1 MRNQVSNSLLKKG
14 LISFAAASLLTTGAM
29 AAINISTTT
38 TDYTYNVSKT
48 VATKGDK
55 VYVVVTLLD
64 KDGKVDTLSGG
75 NSAPKITLTS
85 LNGKVCLGSQSILGC
100 TGTSTSASYNQDTT
114 AGDDFTNGIGVFTV
128 DYTNA
133 KIGTDT
139 LKFTAQ
145 IGGTS
150 LDTGTAV
157 TTILEQKQIDVT
169 VNQAPNDATNL
180 GVSSIIPL
188 VTSNS
193 TVTGVYDKDAS
204 SDTKAKIDAGDS
216 FKITVKAYNGTTF
229 TENQTSPITVKFAY
243 DKNSDKDITDD
254 YDDVVLI
261 KEVNGTMTNGVAEV
275 TVPSETLTKSGNW
288 VIYAGATTSVKT
300 SDSDYIAENTDVN
313 VTGAVE
319 HIEINSLAATDFKV
333 ATERPFIMAY
343 GKIGGAATTAG
354 QNALTVTTI
363 DKYGNAKAPTSEVK
377 FKAESTNY
385 IFGTQKTV
393 TDLTI
398 ASTANYVD
406 YNITGYTGAADSTG
420 TTNTGVSSDG
430 TTKTT
435 NTITVTPT
443 SGASW
448 AAKTVNLDTYLYGIV
463 LGFGDGGINGDNNFT
478 TTAGN
483 IAFTAGTTPTST
495 TTAYTSRNAEG
506 NVTRIFV
513 GQRFDGNVTSLI
525 ISPMK
530 KDRESL
536 SEGNF
541 SIAGSNTNRTDNNFT
556 SANVL
561 TTSAKF
567 KITLKNIDGDTSEF
581 NGAAVDNDTNLTQ
594 VSFSKAIT
602 NARAVVELMSPT
614 NKYVAPY
621 DYDVFKTSKSIAFTN
636 YATTGDLN
644 VSAASP
650 KNASIG
656 KFLNSSA
663 EDKLLGNKKTY
674 TEVTSLV
681 ANAASNAVST
691 NTPATLRIVTNTI
704 DGNETNRTNTYATT
718 SNIYVLRL
726 KDSFNNYM
734 VIPKDANVS
743 ISSTDTSSEINP
755 ASMKMYDGAYTD
767 QGCNISS
774 GLGTTAIC
782 VGDKNITDVNYSS
795 IGNDTLSISPK
806 GWGVSSMT
814 IPVTVTDVSTNLASI
829 TLSSTSDVV
838 LKNSIIPLNVE
849 ALNKDNSAYDFS
861 GSLGSSTSGKLF
873 TYLVDKPNNINFYE
887 GNTTSTAKQ
896 NGDDVNDTTPTV
908 TDGKTTLFVNAKNTI
923 GDVTVTLKNKTG
935 TVVATKKV
943 TVVDSSAELPSPVST
958 ITTSS
963 STVSIT
969 NAKTAD
975 VSITVTKENGDVA
988 PSETITVASDNTNVV
1003 TVPATI
1009 TTDAQGKAT
1018 LTITAKTVLSSANV
1032 TLTIG
1037 GISTIIKASVVSAP
1051 TMTVSKNTETVV
1063 AKEQKTITIANAE
1076 GSVSATSSDTSK
1088 ATVGVVDGNVVI
1100 TGVAEGS
1107 ATITVTDGKTTQS
1120 IALTVEKGVE
1130 PAKTPAVIAGWNLL
1144 GNASNN
1150 TVNPTSFAKA
1160 GETVWSYTTGA
1171 GWVELATVAPMQ
1183 GFWYKSR
1190 TEQAGLEFPMTGDGT
1205 GGATFTVGE
1214 WTLLTTAEA
1223 KTLGELKTAKEGST
1237 QAWTYMGT
1245 AWSKDDATSVEAG
1258 RGFWIK

>member
-14 LISFAAASLLTTGAM
+14 LISFAAASLLATGVM

-100 TGTSTSASYNQDTT
+100 TGTSTSASYNQDST
-114 AGDDFTNGIGVFTV
+114 AGDDFTNGVGVFTV

-150 LDTGTAV
+150 LDTGTSV
-157 TTILEQKQIDVT
+157 TTILEQKQVDVT

-180 GVSSIIPL
+180 GISSIVPL

-204 SDTKAKIDAGDS
+204 SDTKAKVDAGDS
-216 FKITVKAYNGTTF
+216 FKITVKAYNGSTF
-229 TENQTSPITVKFAY
+229 TENQTSPVTVKFAY
-243 DKNSDKDITDD
+243 DKNSDRDITDD
-254 YDDVVLI
+254 YDDVILI

-288 VIYAGATTSVKT
+288 AIYASATTSVKT
-300 SDSDYIAENTDVN
+300 SDSDYKAENTDVN
-313 VTGAVE
+313 VSGAVE
-319 HIEINSLAATDFKV
+319 WVEINALAASDFKV

-343 GKIGGAATTAG
+343 GKASSG
-354 QNALTVTTI
+354 QNALTITTI

-377 FKAESTNY
+377 FKAEATNY
-385 IFGTQKTV
+385 IFGTAKTAS
-393 TDLTI
+393 DLTI
-398 ASTANYVD
+398 ASTTNYVD

-430 TTKTT
+430 STKTT

-448 AAKTVNLDTYLYGIV
+448 AAKTINLDTYLYGIV
-463 LGFGDGGINGDNNFT
+463 LGFGAESNVTTSTDHNFT
-478 TTAGN
+478 TAKNVT
-483 IAFTAGTTPTST
+483 FTAGTTPTAT
-495 TTAYTSRNAEG
+495 TNDTTRNTEG
-506 NVTRIFV
+506 NITRIFIA
-513 GQRFDGNVTSLI
+513 QRFDGNVTSLVK
-525 ISPMK
+525 SPFGGNAK
-530 KDRESL
+530 YGDN
-536 SEGNF
+536 NF
-541 SIAGSNTNRTDNNFT
+541 SLQATGKVINGAIDNNFT
-556 SANVL
+556 STNVL

-567 KITLKNIDGDTSEF
+567 KITLKNASGDTSVF
-581 NGAAVDNDTNLTQ
+581 SGASVDNDTNLTQ
-594 VSFSKAIT
+594 VSFSSAIT

-614 NKYVAPY
+614 SKYVAPY

-636 YATTGDLN
+636 YANNGDLN
-644 VSAASP
+644 VSPASP

-681 ANAASNAVST
+681 ANAASNTVST
-691 NTPATLRIVTNTI
+691 NTPASLRIVTNVI
-704 DGNETNRTNTYATT
+704 DGNETNRTNTYSTT

-734 VIPKDANVS
+734 TIPGDGNVT
-743 ISSTDTSSEINP
+743 ISSTDTASEVNP
-755 ASMKMYDGAYTD
+755 ASMLVNYAASSD

-774 GLGTTAIC
+774 SREVTAACI
-782 VGDKNITDVNYSS
+782 GDKNVTDINYST

-838 LKNSIIPLNVE
+838 LKNSFIPLNVE
-849 ALNKDNSAYDFS
+849 ALNKDNSGYDFS
-861 GSLGSSTSGKLF
+861 GSITSGTSGKLF
-873 TYLVDKPNNINFYE
+873 TYLVDKPNSINFYE

-943 TVVDSSAELPSPVST
+943 TIVESSAELPSPVSA
-958 ITTSS
+958 ISTSA
-963 STVSIT
+963 TNVSVV

-975 VSITVTKENGDVA
+975 VVVTVTKENGSVA
-988 PSETITVASDNTNVV
+988 PNETITLSSDNTNIV
-1003 TVPATI
+1003 TVPASI
-1009 TTDAQGKAT
+1009 TTDTEGKAT
-1018 LTITAKTVLSSANV
+1018 LTITAKAVLSSANV

-1037 GISTIIKASVVSAP
+1037 GISKVIKADVVAAP
-1051 TMTVSKNTETVV
+1051 VMTLSKNAETVKSGNQ
-1063 AKEQKTITIANAE
+1063 ATILVANAT
-1076 GSVSATSSDTSK
+1076 GTLSATSSDTAK
-1088 ATVGVVDGNVVI
+1088 ATVGIDGSNVVI
-1100 TGVAEGS
+1100 TGVAEGNV
-1107 ATITVTDGKTTQS
+1107 TISVTDGVTTQT
-1120 IALTVEKGVE
+1120 IALTVEKGIE
-1130 PAKTPAVIAGWNLL
+1130 PAKTPAIIVGWNLL
-1144 GNASNN
+1144 GNASNKAID
-1150 TVNPTSFAKA
+1150 PTSFAKA
-1160 GETVWSYTTGA
+1160 GETVWSYTTA
-1171 GWVELATVAPMQ
+1171 ADWKELAAVAPMQ
-1183 GFWYKSR
+1183 GFWYKAR
-1190 TEQAGLEFPMTGDGT
+1190 AVNATGLEFSMSGDGT
-1205 GGATFTVGE
+1205 GGATFAAGS
-1214 WTLLTTAEA
+1214 WSLMTTAEA
-1223 KTLGELKTAKEGST
+1223 TTLGAIKTAKGAT
-1237 QAWTYMGT
+1237 QAWTYIDN
-1245 AWSKDDATSVEAG
+1245 AWSKDDTTAIPQG